1 MDIQKPVRDFLR
13 TADIVLDLL
22 KTGHCF
28 SEQEVMM
35 LQAYNTRI
43 EGFLDAFTL
52 ESPPEAN
59 PSRTSRLNKSL

>member
-22 KTGHCF
+22 KTGHFF

-43 EGFLDAFTL
+43 EGFLDAFTQ
-52 ESPPEAN
+52 ESPPQAN
-59 PSRTSRLNKSL
+59 LSRNSCLNKLL